1 MFAWTGNY
9 YINDDLTLS
18 LYISDFDS
26 WTVHWDFGDGRTFD
40 STDTTPPYV
49 TMTINYPS
57 PGEHTITVT
66 VTDSDG
72 GVTHAEKTINLL
84 SNHPPILGLDYD
96 FDNELAF
103 YGYPRLN
110 QPVNFYDTSIDVDG
124 EITRT
129 WEFTNP
135 ADSFTTNEQYPV
147 VTFEYPGW
155 WDVQLIVIDDQ
166 GAEETIDDFR
176 VFVSSG
182 EPDLTADFTCR
193 KNNPENPYEV
203 TFYASSNSRTPI
215 YDWSWRFDEED
226 VYVWSYNPP
235 EVTRVY
241 ENPGVYTVDFTVCDD
256 YCQQYGPGTV
266 YLSKNIVVDDSFDP
280 PALIGFTADVTEGY
294 APLAVQFTDIS
305 ENTENLE
312 WDFGDGTITE
322 EENPL
327 HIYTEPGSYTVT
339 LTKTVKGVNYQR
351 VEYDYIALG
360 VAGFFIDTSEVPGV
374 IDEGVTTTFFFNSV
388 GEGGPF
394 TWEIDYS
401 HSNPIFE
408 DASINSETGEFTW
421 TPPTGSGES
430 TYDLTVKV
438 TDSNQEFLTA
448 TVSIIVNPENPG
460 DTEPDALFSWSP
472 IDPYEG
478 QGNPYAGQEIQFTDK
493 STDETGFITAWYWE
507 FGDGA
512 TSTEQNPVHVFSSD
526 QTYTIT
532 LDVIDDTGLTSRYE
546 EAVYVEPYPF
556 PEAHFEF
563 VLGTTSD
570 HTTFTDTSVTCYGAA
585 EPYEWD
591 WDFGDGSTS
600 TEQNPE
606 HQYGEEGIYNVTLTV
621 TNGLTD
627 TCSHHIIITE
637 VTPASFDIDTGQ
649 TAAITAAIDS
659 NRVVWSAENTI
670 YLYELDSGQTTVIEP
685 STVYA
690 INPSISD
697 DTIVWAGAVA
707 GGDYDIYKYDVA
719 TGIESVLVS
728 NPYEQH
734 FPKLSG
740 DYLVYGEYRS
750 DHAEL
755 WSYNL
760 NTLETTRI
768 SEQLSSTGVR
778 PFDIDGDYGVYLE
791 SIPYTPYSIL
801 HLVNILTHESIQ
813 IGETATEKYNPRISG
828 TRVVWEQVEEK
839 RIQSEND
846 VYLYDS
852 TTGIVSKLLL
862 DSGDEYNPA
871 IYGDYVVWID
881 AQSGGGDVYVHNLVD
896 DTTLPLTTDSE
907 SQMYPAIGPS
917 TVIWEE
923 WDSTLQTMVLK
934 GTAFSASENHDPVAS
949 FWYDYPGSG
958 TREYPIPGETVSFS
972 DGSWD
977 EDGDTLTWQWDFGD
991 GTTSSE
997 QTPAHYFN
1005 TGIYIVT
1012 LTVTDPSGASSFQT
1026 KEITITYH
1034 PEVSFTM
1041 MPEPP
1046 IEVGETIT
1054 FTGTATDPDGSVE
1067 AIEWLLQSSTISE
1080 TYTEAEFSYTFDE
1093 TGLYLAIFTAT
1104 DDLGTTSSTAW
1115 PVIVNDADMTSYFM
1129 LVPGL
1134 TIEDHVFTINPEIT
1148 TQYLAEDIVTI
1159 SGDDVIIAM
1168 NGLTTTIHT
1177 EGLTETDGQISGT
1190 IVSGTIE
1197 NIPLEADIPD
1207 LGIVEAGFSAN
1218 AGPESDFGFEG
1229 SDFAGIIVNINE
1241 NPSTEVQSYYT
1252 LAASEDGL
1260 QITDTAYVFNILG
1273 ATPENGVDVTSATVT
1288 MTAPASWVEG
1298 QGGPDHVRIF
1308 RYSEYDGTTEILI
1321 PMWTVEDGI
1330 YTFTAISPQGLSVFG
1345 LVGVHS
1351 QAPVMGI
1358 MVFPIDPIPVGSP
1371 VSVSAMFTDSS
1382 DEETHTA
1389 LWQWGDGTESG
1400 GVIAD
1405 GTKTVTGSHT
1415 YSSPGI
1421 YIMTLTVTDSWGS
1434 ASSVVADQYIVIY
1447 DPSAGFVT
1455 GGGWIMSPEGAYAP
1469 DPTMTG
1475 KATFGFVSKYK
1486 KGATVPTGETEF
1498 QFKAGNLNFRSTSYD
1513 WLVVAGAKAMY
1524 KGTGTINGE
1533 EEYGFMLTAIDG
1545 QIKGRDS
1552 MDKFRI
1558 KIWEKATDALVYDN
1572 QLNAL
1577 DTDDPTTVI
1586 SGGSI
1591 VIHTK

>member
-1 MFAWTGNY
+1 MGMVGSA
-9 YINDDLTLS
+9 S
-18 LYISDFDS
+18 A
-26 WTVHWDFGDGRTFD
+26 
-40 STDTTPPYV
+40 
-49 TMTINYPS
+49 
-57 PGEHTITVT
+57 
-66 VTDSDG
+66 
-72 GVTHAEKTINLL
+72 AEF
-84 SNHPPILGLDYD
+84 S
-96 FDNELAF
+96 
-103 YGYPRLN
+103 
-110 QPVNFYDTSIDVDG
+110 
-124 EITRT
+124 
-129 WEFTNP
+129 
-135 ADSFTTNEQYPV
+135 
-147 VTFEYPGW
+147 
-155 WDVQLIVIDDQ
+155 
-166 GAEETIDDFR
+166 
-176 VFVSSG
+176 
-182 EPDLTADFTCR
+182 
-193 KNNPENPYEV
+193 
-203 TFYASSNSRTPI
+203 
-215 YDWSWRFDEED
+215 
-226 VYVWSYNPP
+226 
-235 EVTRVY
+235 
-241 ENPGVYTVDFTVCDD
+241 
-256 YCQQYGPGTV
+256 
-266 YLSKNIVVDDSFDP
+266 
-280 PALIGFTADVTEGY
+280 
-294 APLAVQFTDIS
+294 
-305 ENTENLE
+305 
-312 WDFGDGTITE
+312 
-322 EENPL
+322 
-327 HIYTEPGSYTVT
+327 
-339 LTKTVKGVNYQR
+339 
-351 VEYDYIALG
+351 
-360 VAGFFIDTSEVPGV
+360 IDTSGVPEA
-374 IDEGVTTTFFFNSV
+374 IDEGTTTTFFFYSV

-401 HSNPIFE
+401 LTDPIFT

-512 TSTEQNPVHVFSSD
+512 TSTEQNPVHVFLSE
-526 QTYTIT
+526 QNYLIT

-546 EAVYVEPYPF
+546 EAVDVEPYPF

-563 VLGTTSD
+563 VLGTTTVP
-570 HTTFTDTSVTCYGAA
+570 TTFSDASVSSIGVSVPA
-585 EPYEWD
+585 EWD
-591 WDFGDGSTS
+591 WDFGDGATS
-600 TEQNPE
+600 TDQNPE
-606 HQYGEEGIYNVTLTV
+606 HQYGAEGTYTVTLTV
-621 TNGLTD
+621 TNQNGLTD

-637 VTPASFDIDTGQ
+637 VTPASFDIGRGWS
-649 TAAITAAIDS
+649 AVIDG

-670 YLYELDSGQTTVIEP
+670 YLYDLDSGQTTIIEP
-685 STVYA
+685 STVYT
-690 INPSISD
+690 IYPSISG
-697 DTIVWAGAVA
+697 DTIVWAGAA
-707 GGDYDIYKYDVA
+707 ADGDYDIYAYDLS
-719 TGIESVLVS
+719 TGTESVLVS
-728 NPYEQH
+728 KPYEQH
-734 FPKLSG
+734 YPDIAG
-740 DYLVYGEYRS
+740 DYLVYGEYPN
-750 DHAEL
+750 DHAEV

-760 NTLETTRI
+760 I
-768 SEQLSSTGVR
+768 SGLHTQIADKIAWTGER
-778 PFDIDGDYGVYLE
+778 PIDFNGESVVYLID
-791 SIPYTPYSIL
+791 SPDSPYSSL
-801 HLVNILTHESIQ
+801 SLTNVVTGETIALS
-813 IGETATEKYNPRISG
+813 ETATEKYNPRISG
-828 TRVVWEQVEEK
+828 TRVVWEQVEEHEFY
-839 RIQSEND
+839 SEKH
-846 VYLYDS
+846 VYSYEIS
-852 TTGIVSKLLL
+852 TGAITDLCRE
-862 DSGDEYNPA
+862 SGDHEAPA
-871 IYGDYVVWID
+871 IYGNYVVWTE
-881 AQSGGGDVYVHNLVD
+881 AQSGYGDIYLID
-896 DTTLPLTTDSE
+896 LTTGITLPLIKDSE
-907 SQMYPAIGPS
+907 SQQYPAIGP
-917 TVIWEE
+917 TAVIWSE
-923 WDSTLQTMVLK
+923 WDSAQGVQVIK
-934 GTAFSASENHDPVAS
+934 GTTISAGTNHAPVAS

-958 TREYPIPGETVSFS
+958 LREYPEPDETVSFS

-991 GTTSSE
+991 GTTSRE
-997 QTPAHYFN
+997 QNPDHDFN
-1005 TGIYIVT
+1005 TGIYTVT
-1012 LTVTDPSGASSFQT
+1012 LMVTDPSGASSVQS
-1026 KEITITYH
+1026 EDITIDYS

-1041 MPEPP
+1041 VPEPP

-1067 AIEWLLQSSTISE
+1067 AIEWLLQGSTIST
-1080 TYTEAEFSYTFDE
+1080 TYTEAEFSYTFYE
-1093 TGLYLAIFTAT
+1093 PGLYLAIFTAT

-1134 TIEDHVFTINPEIT
+1134 TIEDQVLSINPEIT

-1159 SGDDVIIAM
+1159 SGSDVIIAM

-1308 RYSEYDGTTEILI
+1308 RYSEYDGTTEILV
-1321 PMWTVEDGI
+1321 PTWTVEDGI

-1389 LWQWGDGTESG
+1389 LWQWGDGTESE

-1415 YSSPGI
+1415 YSSSGI
-1421 YIMTLTVTDSWGS
+1421 YLITLTVTDSSGS
-1434 ASSVVADQYIVIY
+1434 ASSMVADQYIVIY
-1447 DPSAGFVT
+1447 DPSTGFVT
-1455 GGGWIMSPEGAYAP
+1455 GGGWIMSPEGAYSP
-1469 DPTMTG
+1469 DPTTTG

-1533 EEYGFMLTAIDG
+1533 GEYGFMLTAIDG
-1545 QIKGRDS
+1545 QIKGRDG